1 MAQQGNAPVALVVAK
16 RGNGKAAGV
25 VYDGKTYKIGEKFS
39 APKSDAN
46 YLIATG
52 KCELAPVPA
61 AKEDAKK

>member
-1 MAQQGNAPVALVVAK
+1 MAQAKEPVVALVVAK

-25 VYDGKTYKIGEKFS
+25 VYDGQVRKIGEKFS

-52 KCELAPVPA
+52 KCELAPA
-61 AKEDAKK
+61 AAEVKK